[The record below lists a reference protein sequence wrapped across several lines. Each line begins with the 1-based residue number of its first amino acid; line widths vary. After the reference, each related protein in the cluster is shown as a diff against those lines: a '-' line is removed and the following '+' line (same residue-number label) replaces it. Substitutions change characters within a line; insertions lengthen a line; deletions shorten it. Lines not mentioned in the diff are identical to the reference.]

1 MLNRFPNNSRVAFI
15 GDSITAANLS
25 LQWIIRAYS
34 RIPDTDGV
42 RFFNCGVAGGTADFA
57 ATSYLAD
64 IKRYKPTHV
73 VISFGIND
81 SNRDALNL
89 PRNEERLGILT
100 AAYEKYKARLS
111 QLVDMLLLDGVNVT
125 LCTPVPYDEYTQG
138 DNEPLPG
145 GFALMLGYAEYV
157 RNLAGEKGVTLYDQH
172 KILSTV
178 MAKEPVFS
186 PDRIHP
192 TPHGYYIIAREIL
205 KEQGIDVGEEDAMP
219 ECFAQWHLYVS
230 RLRKIIATECMIV
243 PRLGVEFDS
252 PAEQKLPKMQE
263 LIDRQGWGAPVLESF
278 CRAYMDD
285 KPHEAE
291 LYRLVDESYGDIVKT
306 LFEA

>member
-1 MLNRFPNNSRVAFI
+1 MLKRFPNNSRVAFI

-34 RIPDTDGV
+34 RIPDTDGI

-57 ATSYLAD
+57 VSSYYGD
-64 IKRYKPTHV
+64 IKRYNPTHA

-81 SNRDALNL
+81 SNRDALL
-89 PRNEERLGILT
+89 LERDEKRLEILT
-100 AAYEKYKARLS
+100 LAYDKYRTRLAE
-111 QLVDMLLLDGVNVT
+111 LVDMLTKDGVDVT
-125 LCTPVPYDEYTQG
+125 LCTPVPYDEYTPG
-138 DNEPLPG
+138 ENKPLPG

-157 RNLAGEKGVTLYDQH
+157 RTLAKEKGVTLYDQH
-172 KILSTV
+172 KILSGV

-192 TPHGYYIIAREIL
+192 TPHGYYVIAREIL
-205 KEQGIDVGEEDAMP
+205 KEQGIEVGDEDAMP
-219 ECFAQWHLYVS
+219 ECFAQWHQYVA
-230 RLRKIIATECMIV
+230 RLRKVIATECMIV
-243 PRLGVEFDS
+243 PRLGESFDS
-252 PAEQKLPKMQE
+252 PAEQKLPKMQS
-263 LIDRQGWGAPVLESF
+263 LIDREGWGVPVLESF
-278 CRAYMDD
+278 CRAYMED

-291 LYRLVDESYGDIVKT
+291 LYRLVDETYEDIVKA

>member
-1 MLNRFPNNSRVAFI
+1 MLNRFPNNSRVVFI

-34 RIPDTDGV
+34 RIPDTDGI

-64 IKRYKPTHV
+64 IKRYKPTHA

-81 SNRDALNL
+81 SNRDALNMQ
-89 PRNEERLGILT
+89 RDAKRLGILT
-100 AAYEKYKARLS
+100 AAYDKYRVRLAE
-111 QLVDMLLLDGVNVT
+111 LVDILLEDGVDVT
-125 LCTPVPYDEYTQG
+125 LCTPVPYDEYTPG
-138 DNEPLPG
+138 ENEPLPG

-157 RNLAGEKGVTLYDQH
+157 RILAKEKGVTLYDQH

-178 MAKEPVFS
+178 MADEAVFS

-192 TPHGYYIIAREIL
+192 TPHGYYVIAREIL
-205 KEQGIDVGEEDAMP
+205 KAQGVEVGDEDDMP
-219 ECFAQWHLYVS
+219 ACFSQWHGYVA
-230 RLRKIIATECMIV
+230 RLRKVLATECMLV
-243 PRLGVEFDS
+243 PRTGESFDS
-252 PAEQKLPKMQE
+252 PADQKLIKMQA
-263 LIDRQGWGAPVLESF
+263 LIDREGWGAPVLESF
-278 CRAYMDD
+278 CRDYMVD

-291 LYRLVDESYGDIVKT
+291 LYRLVDETYEDIVKA
-306 LFEA
+306 LFKA